1 MKKKASWKVIVAVIG
16 VLGLIATV
24 LAAIFNSGKNGYVSN
39 D

>member
-1 MKKKASWKVIVAVIG
+1 MKKKASWKVIVTIVG

-24 LAAIFNSGKNGYVSN
+24 LAAILNSSKNDYVSN